1 MDDKTAFY
9 NSKLGILS
17 IGYDDSSII
26 SIRINPTGSPA
37 INNEPGKISDFAF
50 KQISEYLE
58 GRRREFT
65 FPFALEGTDFQID
78 VWNILLNI
86 PYGETTSFY
95 SIACKV
101 GNSKYARAVGNAI
114 HANKLLLVVPCH
126 RVIGKTAISPVMLPA
141 VKSKNYCW
149 IWNFATRE
157 RKLVPNQVFPALM
170 YNA

>member
-126 RVIGKTAISPVMLPA
+126 RVIGKNGDLAGYVAGSEIKKLLLDLELRNSG
-141 VKSKNYCW
+141 KK
-149 IWNFATRE
+149 TRPE
-157 RKLVPNQVFPALM
+157 SGFSRFDV
-170 YNA
+170 